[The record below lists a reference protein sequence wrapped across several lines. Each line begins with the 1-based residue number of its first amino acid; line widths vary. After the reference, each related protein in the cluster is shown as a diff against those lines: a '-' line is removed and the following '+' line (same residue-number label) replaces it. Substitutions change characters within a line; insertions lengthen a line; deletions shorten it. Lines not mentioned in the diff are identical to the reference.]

1 MDNLRKLS
9 PLFTA
14 GIFLFAFLGGIFIIV
29 DNKIEPLK
37 VNQARLEANQVRL
50 EREVKEEL
58 REFKGELREFKVE
71 LKEIRDLL
79 FKLLQ
84 KTGGS

>member
-1 MDNLRKLS
+1 MEHLKKLS

-29 DNKIEPLK
+29 DNKIEPVK
-37 VNQARLEANQVRL
+37 ANQVRF

-58 REFKGELREFKVE
+58 KEFKGEL
-71 LKEIRDLL
+71 KEIRSLL
-79 FKLLQ
+79 FQLLQ
-84 KTGGS
+84 KHGGP

>member
-1 MDNLRKLS
+1 MEHLKKLS

-29 DNKIEPLK
+29 DNKIEPIK
-37 VNQARLEANQVRL
+37 ANQVRF

-58 REFKGELREFKVE
+58 KEFKGELKEFKGE
-71 LKEIRDLL
+71 LKEIHSLL
-79 FKLLQ
+79 LQLLQ
-84 KTGGS
+84 KTGGP